1 MKLLKTKKNAAF
13 IPSNRINF
21 LIVNKLDAWLRDFNF
36 HFTLKDC
43 LFGGVKLAK
52 DTDRDKFAH
61 SGYGIG
67 FDSQRE

>member
-1 MKLLKTKKNAAF
+1 MLKTKNATF
-13 IPSNRINF
+13 TPSNRINF

-36 HFTLKDC
+36 HVTLKDC

-52 DTDRDKFAH
+52 DTDPDKCVH

-67 FDSQRE
+67 FDLQRE